1 MKTLVIVS
9 HPYPEQTHVIK
20 ALQQTAEGTADVT
33 VRNLEALYGNDLS
46 ASMWPPSSAHDGVD
60 RVVYMF
66 PVHWFNLTPMLK
78 AYLNQVWAYG
88 WALGPEGK
96 ALRGKQM

>member
-1 MKTLVIVS
+1 
-9 HPYPEQTHVIK
+9 
-20 ALQQTAEGTADVT
+20 LQQTAEGTADVT

-46 ASMWPPSSAHDGVD
+46 AIDVAAEQRAHDGVD

-78 AYLNQVWAYG
+78 AYLN
-88 WALGPEGK
+88 
-96 ALRGKQM
+96 

>member
-46 ASMWPPSSAHDGVD
+46 AIDVAAEQ
-60 RVVYMF
+60 R
-66 PVHWFNLTPMLK
+66 
-78 AYLNQVWAYG
+78 A
-88 WALGPEGK
+88 
-96 ALRGKQM
+96 